1 MRDFLN
7 ANMHYA
13 KDWRSENVRELNTT
27 RMLQLDNKEEILLE
41 ERLKMYTAIPRKLSQ
56 NCTRQFEKKIWDMI
70 NTLFLAEYCSCQ
82 LTFVAFL

>member
-41 ERLKMYTAIPRKLSQ
+41 ERLKMYTAIPRKVVAKLQ
-56 NCTRQFEKKIWDMI
+56 ATIRKE
-70 NTLFLAEYCSCQ
+70 NTGYDQ
-82 LTFVAFL
+82 DTVPD